1 MEWLGLV
8 KQELVEVAMLG
19 VEQAWMAAWMA
30 VLMLGEGVEQ
40 VVKKVPPSS
49 SCNEAILGDL
59 VILFFLLM
67 DDLRGFPFRPLK
79 DQFFAL
85 SGFLRR

>member
-1 MEWLGLV
+1 MAQMPMEWLGLV

-49 SCNEAILGDL
+49 S
-59 VILFFLLM
+59 
-67 DDLRGFPFRPLK
+67 
-79 DQFFAL
+79 
-85 SGFLRR
+85 S